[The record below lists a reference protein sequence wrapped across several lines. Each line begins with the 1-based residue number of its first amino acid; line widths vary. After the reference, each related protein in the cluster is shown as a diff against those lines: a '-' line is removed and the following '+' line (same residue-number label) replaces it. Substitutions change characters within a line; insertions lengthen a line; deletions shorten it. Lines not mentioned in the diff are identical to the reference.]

1 MAHGMMEQTTNKDKV
16 DVITLYDKDGN
27 PSENGTGSTKIP
39 EVGSKPNQGYTY
51 GYWNRNIP
59 SEVTKNDDGKE
70 YVYSY
75 EIVKTIEA
83 DIAEGKGKSPNPK
96 TYDVMNRYLL
106 AGVGGIFVLT
116 LVSKIR
122 RKYSRKAKKIQF

>member
-1 MAHGMMEQTTNKDKV
+1 MAHGMMEQTKIRT
-16 DVITLYDKDGN
+16 GN
-27 PSENGTGSTKIP
+27 TKIP

-59 SEVTKNDDGKE
+59 SKVTNTDDGKE

-75 EIVKTIEA
+75 EIVKIIEA

-106 AGVGGIFVLT
+106 AGVGGILVLT
-116 LVSKIR
+116 LVSRIR
-122 RKYSRKAKKIQF
+122 RRYSRKAKKIQF